1 MTKTYLKIFIG
12 FWLINIVTI
21 LLHNIWEHW
30 FDLGPANELVQYD
43 DNPYDQFA
51 IRALNATIS
60 STINWEI
67 DAIRIG
73 VGSAPEYIFGRVFII
88 DSNGKDLR
96 NREIPEKIQ
105 EILSHLAPMTPF
117 YKTSEEEQTYAGRY
131 IILPDGNPIRIV
143 SFSTPSYG
151 RRVLWQLYFIRNWQF
166 FLISILISGTVC
178 FVFARHMSRDFRALR
193 NATNDIAKGDLSV
206 RLGPKLGNRKDEIAE
221 LGRDFDNMA
230 ARLEKSMHEQ
240 KRLIKDVSHE
250 LRSPLARI
258 QVALGIAQQKTIS
271 PDVATQLDKVSNA
284 ADYLND
290 IITTILSF
298 PTTEADSWELSD
310 VIDIKMLVESI
321 SNDFTDE
328 AQQKQV
334 KIDFQSETDEA
345 LVATYGNTLIGVFE
359 NILRNALHYTYSNS
373 TITVTICKTPDH
385 HCSITI
391 ADEGPGVPEK
401 ELTDIFEPFYRTDQ
415 ARDRASGGYGLGL
428 SIAQRTIELHKG
440 TIIAS
445 NRKDKSGLSMAVTL
459 PCEDLGGDE
468 Y

>member
-1 MTKTYLKIFIG
+1 MTKIYLKIFIG

-51 IRALNATIS
+51 IRGLNATIN
-60 STINWEI
+60 STINWEL

-73 VGSAPEYIFGRVFII
+73 IGSAPEYIFRRVFII
-88 DSNGKDLR
+88 DPDGKDLR
-96 NREIPEKIQ
+96 NRDIPEKIQ
-105 EILSHLAPMTPF
+105 EILSHLTPAIPF

-143 SFSTPSYG
+143 SFSTPAYG
-151 RRVLWQLYFIRNWQF
+151 RRVLWQLYVIRNWQF
-166 FLISILISGTVC
+166 FLILILISGTVC
-178 FVFARHMSRDFRALR
+178 LVFARHMSRDFRALR
-193 NATNDIAKGDLSV
+193 QATNDIAKGDLSV
-206 RLGPKLGNRKDEIAE
+206 RVGPQLGNRKDEIAE
-221 LGRDFDNMA
+221 LGHDLDNMA
-230 ARLEKSMHEQ
+230 SRLEKSMQEQ

-258 QVALGIAQQKTIS
+258 QVALGIAQQKTRS
-271 PDVATQLDKVSNA
+271 TDVAEQLDKVSSA

-298 PTTEADSWELSD
+298 PTTEADSWDLSD
-310 VIDIKMLVESI
+310 VIDIKMLVESLCQ
-321 SNDFTDE
+321 DFVDE
-328 AQQKQV
+328 AKQKEV
-334 KIDFQSETDEA
+334 VIDFHSQSAEV

-359 NILRNALHYTYSNS
+359 NILRNALHYTSSNS
-373 TITVTICKTPDH
+373 TISVSIYKTTENC
-385 HCSITI
+385 CSIII

-428 SIAQRTIELHKG
+428 SIAQRTIALHKG

-445 NRKDKSGLSMAVTL
+445 NRTDKSGLSMTVTL
-459 PCEDLGGDE
+459 PCHEFGADE
-468 Y
+468 L

>member
-1 MTKTYLKIFIG
+1 MTKIYLKIFIG

-51 IRALNATIS
+51 IRGLNATIN
-60 STINWEI
+60 STINWEL
-67 DAIRIG
+67 DAIRTGIG
-73 VGSAPEYIFGRVFII
+73 NAPEYIFRRVFII
-88 DSNGKDLR
+88 DPDGKDLR
-96 NREIPEKIQ
+96 NREIPVKVQ
-105 EILSHLAPMTPF
+105 EILSHLSPAIPF

-131 IILPDGNPIRIV
+131 IILPDGSPIRIV
-143 SFSTPSYG
+143 SFSTPAYG
-151 RRVLWQLYFIRNWQF
+151 RRVLWQLYVIRNWQF

-193 NATNDIAKGDLSV
+193 KATNDIAKGDLSV

-221 LGRDFDNMA
+221 LGHDLDNMA
-230 ARLEKSMHEQ
+230 VRLEKSMLEQ

-258 QVALGIAQQKTIS
+258 QVALGIAQQKTSS
-271 PDVATQLDKVSNA
+271 PDVAEQLDKVSSA

-298 PTTEADSWELSD
+298 PTTEADTWELSD
-310 VIDIKMLVESI
+310 VIDIKMLVESLC
-321 SNDFTDE
+321 NDFIDE
-328 AQQKQV
+328 AKQKHV
-334 KIDFQSETDEA
+334 EIDFHSETIEV

-359 NILRNALHYTYSNS
+359 NILRNALHYTSS
-373 TITVTICKTPDH
+373 HSKISVSICKSPN

-428 SIAQRTIELHKG
+428 SIAQRTIALHNG
-440 TIIAS
+440 TITAS
-445 NRKDKSGLSMAVTL
+445 NRTDKTGLSMTVTL
-459 PCEDLGGDE
+459 PYQDFGGDE